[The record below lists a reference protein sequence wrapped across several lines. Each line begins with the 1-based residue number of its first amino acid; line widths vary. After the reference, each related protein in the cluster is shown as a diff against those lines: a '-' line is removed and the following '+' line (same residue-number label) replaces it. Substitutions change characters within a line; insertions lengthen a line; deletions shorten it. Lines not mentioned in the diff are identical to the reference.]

1 MLNDRVVCKNNA
13 EKKQLYCS
21 LCHTR
26 KDNLCCQQVIKP
38 TLLQVTRLDKHSLL
52 NCKSVGLIYLVKC
65 HICHL
70 QYLGK
75 SETAFNLQLKG
86 NRKYSTAKKPLLLC
100 KHFKASNQTKKL
112 NLYKKNN
119 ETSYNKTV
127 TTYSKKREH
136 FWILKLK
143 TFSPDRFHQKL
154 NNISEKKFHDYYL
167 SCKIL
172 YWYIFYW
179 HLEPNQHWNSSR
191 CHQSNI
197 CQLW

>member
-1 MLNDRVVCKNNA
+1 MTAIETFMKQKLDRFDCKNV
-13 EKKQLYCS
+13 YCRINKNPS
-21 LCHTR
+21 VPYPTGHKSR
-26 KDNLCCQQVIKP
+26 QVIKP

-119 ETSYNKTV
+119 ETS
-127 TTYSKKREH
+127 
-136 FWILKLK
+136 
-143 TFSPDRFHQKL
+143 
-154 NNISEKKFHDYYL
+154 
-167 SCKIL
+167 
-172 YWYIFYW
+172 
-179 HLEPNQHWNSSR
+179 
-191 CHQSNI
+191 
-197 CQLW
+197 